1 MDWLSHLAD
10 APFANI
16 LFLAGLAFLA
26 VGVLGKIAGKI
37 EPDKVGRAAAA
48 VVGVALICGG
58 LYMHVKGDHDKEQE
72 KQASNVT
79 TVSPTPTPATRKGG
93 SVTVEPPPARRT
105 PANSINRQPVD
116 PNQIAGRNEGTNEPV
131 KFPIDRPT
139 PAPNNG
145 VNGGS
150 YQGGSYVPPKIP
162 RSPDTCKPGYVW
174 REAFPN
180 DHVCVTPIIR
190 SLMARQNSEAAHHR
204 NPAGGPHGPDTCL
217 QGYVWREAE
226 PSDRVCVVP
235 EVRRQVAIDNAQA
248 ASRRE

>member
-10 APFANI
+10 APLANI

-26 VGVLGKIAGKI
+26 IGVLGKIAGKI
-37 EPDKVGRAAAA
+37 EPDKVGRVAAA

-58 LYMHVKGDHDKEQE
+58 LYMHVKGDQNKDQG
-72 KQASNVT
+72 KQASNGN
-79 TVSPTPTPATRKGG
+79 TVSPTPTPENRQGR
-93 SVTVEPPPARRT
+93 TVEPVRPPVRRT
-105 PANSINRQPVD
+105 PANNINQRPVG
-116 PNQIAGRNEGTNEPV
+116 PNQIVGRHDGINEPV
-131 KFPIDRPT
+131 NFPVDRPT
-139 PAPNNG
+139 PVPNNAA
-145 VNGGS
+145 NGS

-180 DHVCVTPIIR
+180 DHVCVIPTIR
-190 SLMARQNSEAAHHR
+190 SLMARENSQASLHR
-204 NPAGGPHGPDTCL
+204 NPAGGPYGPDTCL